1 MSLKGRTCF
10 SQAKVYTKVL
20 SFLLCV
26 LNSKLS
32 SAVLV
37 MAKSSL
43 FLSRSDGDQTLNFSS
58 ESFESFKQGKSCQ
71 FRELA
76 SKLLGVLEGR

>member
-1 MSLKGRTCF
+1 MSLKGKACF
-10 SQAKVYTKVL
+10 SQAKAYTKVL

-43 FLSRSDGDQTLNFSS
+43 FLSRSDGDQTL
-58 ESFESFKQGKSCQ
+58 K
-71 FRELA
+71 
-76 SKLLGVLEGR
+76 